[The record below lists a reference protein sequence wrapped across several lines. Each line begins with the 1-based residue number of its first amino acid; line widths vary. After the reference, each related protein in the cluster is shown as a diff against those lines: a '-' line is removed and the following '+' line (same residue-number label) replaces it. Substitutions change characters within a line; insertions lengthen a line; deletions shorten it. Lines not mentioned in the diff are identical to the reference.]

1 MLKRKMITSV
11 LVLVAAIGITIGG
24 VAAFFS
30 DMDRTPTNRFTGGI
44 VNINANETLI
54 PGPTEID
61 DWTPGDPVEEEYE
74 IKNTGTVPIFL
85 RTSFTGSWS
94 PLTKVSG
101 QHKNTATVT
110 ANFEGQTVTDQ
121 DSAHYYVETNIP
133 SP

>member
-1 MLKRKMITSV
+1 MLKRKMATSI
-11 LVLVAAIGITIGG
+11 LVLVIAVGITIGG

-61 DWTPGDPVEEEYE
+61 DWTPGEPVDEIYE

-85 RTSFTGSWS
+85 RTSFVGSWS
-94 PLTKVSG
+94 PLNKVSG
-101 QHKNTATVT
+101 QHKNTASVS
-110 ANFEGQTVTDQ
+110 ANFEGLILTDQ
-121 DSAHYYVETNIP
+121 DSAHYYVETDTP
-133 SP
+133 

>member
-1 MLKRKMITSV
+1 MLKRKMATSI
-11 LVLVAAIGITIGG
+11 LVLVIAVGITIGG

-61 DWTPGDPVEEEYE
+61 DWTPGEPVDEIYE

-85 RTSFTGSWS
+85 RTSFTGYWT
-94 PLTKVSG
+94 PLTRVTG
-101 QHKNTATVT
+101 QHENTATVT
-110 ANFEGQTVTDQ
+110 GNFEGQIVSDQ
-121 DSAHYYVETNIP
+121 DSAHYYVETDTP
-133 SP
+133 